1 MSPTRTPSLPSGSPP
16 EGREGGGPAPA
27 AARPSLRERQ
37 HLRTR
42 QDLVR
47 AALDVISV
55 TGLDGAT
62 IQRITGRAGTSRA
75 TLYAHFPGGRGDLL
89 AEAYQTLGRDLIV
102 QAESSA
108 AEQAD
113 WIERLCAYPRAMLDL
128 ATQRQLGL
136 FYNVSGPQLVGMK
149 HRGVGSQ
156 HTLDT
161 ITAELGQARERGYIP
176 AHLDVASIAA
186 LLVGAI
192 REAGID
198 ASRDPSAA
206 PRRLEAFRQILKAL
220 QSPVPGGP

>member
-16 EGREGGGPAPA
+16 EGRVHGGSAPTA
-27 AARPSLRERQ
+27 APPSLRERQ
-37 HLRTR
+37 QLRTR

-47 AALDVISV
+47 AALDVISA

-89 AEAYQTLGRDLIV
+89 AEAYQTLGRDLIA
-102 QAESSA
+102 QAERSA

-128 ATQRQLGL
+128 ATQRELGL

-161 ITAELGQARERGYIP
+161 ITAELGQARDRGHIP

-198 ASRDPSAA
+198 ASRDPATA
-206 PRRLEAFRQILKAL
+206 PHRLEAFRQILNAL
-220 QSPVPGGP
+220 QSPVPERH